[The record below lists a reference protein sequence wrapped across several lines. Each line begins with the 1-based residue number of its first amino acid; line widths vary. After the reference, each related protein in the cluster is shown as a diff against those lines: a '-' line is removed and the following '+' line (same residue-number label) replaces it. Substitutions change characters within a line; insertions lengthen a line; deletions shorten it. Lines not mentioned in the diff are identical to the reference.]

1 MDAKEIIKG
10 IRVFLD
16 DELVS
21 DTEIDCITDGT
32 ADIVRGRKELA
43 ISLIDRINIMESD
56 AFKRIESEEIIG
68 KEKEPNFDWGVFIE
82 WYDDNGQE
90 YEVMLSEE
98 LTEKVFH
105 EINNLLKNPKKSKA
119 RLLAGMEV

>member
-56 AFKRIESEEIIG
+56 EFKRIESEEIIN